1 MMTRDKNNRKKKKTD
16 KRHKQTNQHEGWWPG
31 ETKCL
36 CASGG
41 KRRQP
46 WKQGKEHQYLDQ
58 TLARQQHTRLKF
70 HHFWV
75 NIRSPHWG
83 HVALRETK
91 KREKKDWQS
100 WKREGTSIPGQNAC
114 KPTLIFV
121 DVLNS
126 LTYYLIRS
134 VDQRWLFDRV
144 LHSSLFFIFLYLLMT
159 SPIVAA
165 MVTRWFIC
173 ENWLGRVANKRS
185 RKVTKMDFRDL
196 LHLCNKGW

>member
-1 MMTRDKNNRKKKKTD
+1 MTRG
-16 KRHKQTNQHEGWWPG
+16 NQVFMCVWG
-31 ETKCL
+31 E
-36 CASGG
+36 
-41 KRRQP
+41 RRQP

-58 TLARQQHTRLKF
+58 TLARQQHTRLEF

-75 NIRSPHWG
+75 NISSPHWG

-100 WKREGTSIPGQNAC
+100 WKREGTSIPWQNAC
-114 KPTLIFV
+114 KPTTLIFV
-121 DVLNS
+121 AVLNS

-144 LHSSLFFIFLYLLMT
+144 QHSSLFFIFLYLLMT

-185 RKVTKMDFRDL
+185 RKVTKIDFRHL
-196 LHLCNKGW
+196 LHLCNKGR